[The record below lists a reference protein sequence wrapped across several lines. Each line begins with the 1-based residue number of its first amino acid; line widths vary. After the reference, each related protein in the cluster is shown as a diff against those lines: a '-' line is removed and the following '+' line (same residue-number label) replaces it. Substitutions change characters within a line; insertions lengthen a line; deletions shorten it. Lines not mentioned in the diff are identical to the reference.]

1 MNLDTEKSN
10 NIKDLQESL
19 DDFLWSVTYRHP
31 SGDVVQYS
39 ESLYSITGYTSAE
52 IEEMPGRII
61 SLVLEDDR
69 DNVKLK
75 LAELENNPTNNFARI
90 IYRIRTKSNN
100 IVWLK
105 EKIKVARDDSGKI
118 IKLNKIAVD
127 ISDLKEKESLL
138 EEEVSKL
145 KRLHTEKDKFISIIS
160 HDLRSPFTT
169 LLGFTEILINEDSVS
184 VEEQNEY
191 LGYIYEASKTQLQ
204 MINNLL
210 DWSRLQTGRVKIDPV
225 RLNLRTVVSNCV
237 SSLTGE
243 IVRKDIDVNTEID
256 ENLFI
261 VADERYIDIA
271 IRNLVSNA
279 VKFSPNDSVIEI
291 SSNAFSEGKCELIFK
306 DHGTGIPEREHSKLF
321 KIDEKYV
328 REGVNGEKG
337 TGLGLTLVKEIID
350 KHEGKIWFY
359 SQEGEGSEFHVVL
372 NEAKNIILIIED
384 DKDTRY
390 LYEKKFNEL
399 LPHYTVILSENGY
412 SAMKI
417 LNDIVPTVIVTDH
430 DMPLMN
436 GIQFI
441 EAIRNRDTFIPVIVI
456 SAIFNSE
463 IKIKYEQLGIVDL
476 LHKPIDYKDLVR
488 RIAKNIK

>member
-1 MNLDTEKSN
+1 MSLDKDKTN
-10 NIKDLQESL
+10 NIEDLHDSL
-19 DDFLWSVTYRHP
+19 DDFLWSVTYRYP
-31 SGDVVQYS
+31 AGDVVQFS
-39 ESLYSITGYTSAE
+39 DSLLSITGYSSEE
-52 IEEMPGRII
+52 IEEMPGGMIY
-61 SLVLEDDR
+61 LVLDEDR
-69 DNVKLK
+69 DFVKSR
-75 LAELENNPTNNFARI
+75 LAELENNPDNNFAQI
-90 IYRIRTKSNN
+90 IYRIRTKSQN

-105 EKIKVARDDSGKI
+105 EKVKVARDDTGKI

-127 ISDLKEKESLL
+127 ISELKEKESEL
-138 EEEVSKL
+138 EDEVSKL
-145 KRLHTEKDKFISIIS
+145 KRLHTEKDKFISIVS

-169 LLGFTEILINEDSVS
+169 LLGFTEILVNEDSVS
-184 VEEQNEY
+184 QEEQEEY
-191 LGYIYEASKTQLQ
+191 LGYIYDASKNQLQ

-237 SSLTGE
+237 SALTGE
-243 IVRKDIDVNTEID
+243 IVRKDVEVITDIDKNI
-256 ENLFI
+256 FI
-261 VADERYIDIA
+261 VADERYLDIA

-279 VKFSPNDSVIEI
+279 VKFSPNGSIIEI
-291 SSNAFSEGKCELIFK
+291 NSNHFSEGKCELIFK
-306 DHGTGIPEREHSKLF
+306 DSGTGIPEHEHSKLF

-359 SQEGEGSEFHVVL
+359 SKEGEGSEFHLVL
-372 NEAKNIILIIED
+372 NEAKNIVLIIED
-384 DKDTRY
+384 DKDTRF
-390 LYEKKFNEL
+390 LYEKKINEL
-399 LPHYTVILSENGY
+399 LPHYTVMVSDNGY
-412 SAMKI
+412 SAMKL
-417 LNDIVPTVIVTDH
+417 LNDVVPSVIITDH

-441 EAIRNRDTFIPVIVI
+441 EAIRNKESIIPVIVI

-463 IKIKYEQLGIVDL
+463 IKIRYEQLGIRDL

-488 RIAKNIK
+488 RITSSI